1 MNPQGALFFLLTT
14 AIEVY
19 AFIVLTRFILQ
30 AVRADFYNPISQMVV
45 RLTNPV
51 LNPLRAL
58 LPSRGNIDLASLA
71 CVLLLVALKVV
82 VMILLSGAPLG
93 AQAAGPIVLYAVR
106 SLGSM
111 IINYFFFA
119 ILVRVILSWV
129 APDPY
134 HPFAAIMTQVTE
146 PLLGPVRKVLPNL
159 GGLDLSPLVVL
170 LGLQFLMVL
179 FAL

>member
-1 MNPQGALFFLLTT
+1 M
-14 AIEVY
+14 
-19 AFIVLTRFILQ
+19 
-30 AVRADFYNPISQMVV
+30 
-45 RLTNPV
+45 
-51 LNPLRAL
+51 
-58 LPSRGNIDLASLA
+58 
-71 CVLLLVALKVV
+71 
-82 VMILLSGAPLG
+82 
-93 AQAAGPIVLYAVR
+93 
-106 SLGSM
+106 
-111 IINYFFFA
+111 
-119 ILVRVILSWV
+119 RVILSWV